1 MALYFDLFQR
11 PRRSP
16 TLEEVEEEKKFLP
29 PPEEVEEE
37 EQFLPPSEEVET
49 VSSPSFS
56 VWSSSDDDSERNFED
71 DEDTTTEMPEDS
83 LHLECLE
90 KAERKAEEEDEML
103 KKKEMLLES
112 FATARK

>member
-11 PRRSP
+11 PRRAP

-56 VWSSSDDDSERNFED
+56 RMVLLGRR
-71 DEDTTTEMPEDS
+71 
-83 LHLECLE
+83 L
-90 KAERKAEEEDEML
+90 REEL
-103 KKKEMLLES
+103 GG
-112 FATARK
+112 